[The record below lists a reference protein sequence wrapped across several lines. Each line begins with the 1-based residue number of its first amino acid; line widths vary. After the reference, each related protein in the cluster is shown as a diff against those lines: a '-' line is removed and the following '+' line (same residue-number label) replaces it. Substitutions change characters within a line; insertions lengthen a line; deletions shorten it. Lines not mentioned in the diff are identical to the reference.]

1 MPLTF
6 CFKVTRNIAK
16 YGYAKMAARRLANA
30 CIILMALACGLMGI
44 DVNEKETA
52 LPESP
57 EPGSYS
63 RAPRP
68 GTFRPSFLLYVDD
81 RRSGCH

>member
-44 DVNEKETA
+44 DVNEKEPLYLIAGAGVVFTGA
-52 LPESP
+52 PAGNVSP
-57 EPGSYS
+57 VFS
-63 RAPRP
+63 AI
-68 GTFRPSFLLYVDD
+68 
-81 RRSGCH
+81 RR

>member
-30 CIILMALACGLMGI
+30 CIILMAFACGLMGI
-44 DVNEKETA
+44 DVNEKEPLCPIAGAGVVFTGA
-52 LPESP
+52 PAGNVSP
-57 EPGSYS
+57 VFS
-63 RAPRP
+63 AI
-68 GTFRPSFLLYVDD
+68 
-81 RRSGCH
+81 RR

>member
-44 DVNEKETA
+44 DVNEKEPLCPIAGAGVVFTGA
-52 LPESP
+52 PAGNVSP
-57 EPGSYS
+57 VFS
-63 RAPRP
+63 AI
-68 GTFRPSFLLYVDD
+68 
-81 RRSGCH
+81 RR